1 MNRYRWE
8 SIVRRPLGVTASCI
22 MVAAAAGCSFSSGPD
37 NKPSTAEIRI
47 EGTSPNTLKLIT
59 STDFY
64 EQLNTGTGE
73 YTPILV
79 TSDTLEIELPYNA
92 TMGMGP
98 LSSIYVELLQ
108 PEVATASVRM
118 RVDLDNG
125 EGYDQ
130 SATLADQAAL
140 IYYFIFTEYVL

>member
-1 MNRYRWE
+1 MKRYRWE
-8 SIVRRPLGVTASCI
+8 SIVRRPLRVTASG
-22 MVAAAAGCSFSSGPD
+22 MFVAVVAGCSFSSGPD
-37 NKPSTAEIRI
+37 SKPSTAEIRI

-98 LSSIYVELLQ
+98 LASIYVELLQ

-130 SATLADQAAL
+130 SATLSDRAAL